1 MSELTS
7 GLIVVAIT
15 GVLIGVIFLLVAAQ
29 KKKRTA
35 TLRHL
40 AGMNGWCYEPVEEQL
55 SSGWRLRK
63 GEWTIEALNLT
74 SKNSSDNS
82 NSSTVNSQTRWL
94 SSAVG
99 MKDGIIL
106 IGPHQPEINFG
117 GLGDMMMQMGLR
129 LMIGDEADDA
139 VGIQRVELGSLELM
153 ARYMV
158 WTNREEIAK
167 QLIDQQLENGLRAWP
182 LKLPPVVKFSPAGL
196 EIKLQGLRLYK
207 EQDIY
212 ALVKLGNTLLDSAF
226 SLEKGNNPH

>member
-1 MSELTS
+1 MSDLTS
-7 GLIVVAIT
+7 GLIVVAVT

-29 KKKRTA
+29 KKKRTI

-40 AGMNGWCYEPVEEQL
+40 AGMNGWSYEPVEEQL

-74 SKNSSDNS
+74 SKNASDNS
-82 NSSTVNSQTRWL
+82 NSSTVNSQTRWF
-94 SSAVG
+94 SSAVC

-106 IGPHQPEINFG
+106 IGPHQPEINLG
-117 GLGDMMMQMGLR
+117 GLGEMMRQVFLR
-129 LMIGDEADDA
+129 VMIGDEAVNA
-139 VGIQRVELGSLELM
+139 EGIQQVELGSLELM

-158 WTNREEIAK
+158 WTNREESAK
-167 QLIDQQLENGLRAWP
+167 QLIDQQLENELRAWP
-182 LKLPPVVKFSPAGL
+182 MKLPPVVKFSPAGL

-226 SLEKGNNPH
+226 SLEKENNPL

>member
-1 MSELTS
+1 MSDLTS

-15 GVLIGVIFLLVAAQ
+15 GALIGGIFLLVAAQ
-29 KKKRTA
+29 KRKREA
-35 TLRHL
+35 ALRTL
-40 AGMNGWCYEPVEEQL
+40 AGMNGWSFEPVEERL

-63 GEWTIEALNLT
+63 GDWMIESLNQT
-74 SKNSSDNS
+74 SHSSSDNS
-82 NSSTVNSQTRWL
+82 NSTTVNSLTRWV
-94 SSAVG
+94 SDAAR
-99 MKDGIIL
+99 MTDGIVL

-139 VGIQRVELGSLELM
+139 GGIQRVELGSLELM

-167 QLIDQQLENGLRAWP
+167 KLLDQLLENALREWP
-182 LKLPPVVKFSPAGL
+182 LKMPPVIKFSPAGL
-196 EIKLQGLRLYK
+196 EIKIQGVRINK

-226 SLEKGNNPH
+226 QVEKGK